1 MRPGIVAAIAW
12 VLVVLVIYGDIGYVV
27 FRMIKNIG
35 DLFTFLSLGEEF
47 GIIAFL
53 SLGIVFVCMFALT
66 TVAAWLL
73 PRIPVQYCKILA
85 GITGI
90 FAVITAILT
99 FVTGIIAEFLTAR
112 HAVFAVLLCGAGVVL
127 VINAISAFT
136 ALPALPATLNTALP
150 AMVAVLRE
158 PVETGKMGI
167 KLVWWMWV
175 LCAMLVISRPIM
187 GLLGVVGLLI
197 AANYKQIRDLINQR

>member
-35 DLFTFLSLGEEF
+35 DLFMFLSLGEEF

-53 SLGIVFVCMFALT
+53 SLGTVFVCMFALT

-73 PRIPVQYCKILA
+73 PHISLQYCKIFA

-99 FVTGIIAEFLTAR
+99 FVMGIIAEFLTAR

-127 VINAISAFT
+127 VIKMFSAALTAIA
-136 ALPALPATLNTALP
+136 
-150 AMVAVLRE
+150 AVLRA
-158 PVETGKMGI
+158 PVETGEKGI

-175 LCAMLVISRPIM
+175 LCTLLFISRPIM
-187 GLLGVVGLLI
+187 GLLGIIGLLI
-197 AANYKQIRDLINQR
+197 AANYKQIRNLINQR